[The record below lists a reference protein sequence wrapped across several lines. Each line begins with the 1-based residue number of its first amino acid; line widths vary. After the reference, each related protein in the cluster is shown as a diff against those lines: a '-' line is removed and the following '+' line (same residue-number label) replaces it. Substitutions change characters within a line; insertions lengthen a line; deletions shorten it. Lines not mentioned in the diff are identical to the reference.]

1 MRAHPVD
8 ILKKPLSQEVPE
20 FILVLSSLMA
30 SSRGSQLLIIWIHN
44 DGRWHPGAE
53 GEKAGRAEGISGVQ
67 SGQQVVISQRRS
79 SPSARTIHPGRAG
92 LQGRC
97 VWDCLPSITSRECT
111 SPKPPTVLIL
121 QTVTPSGTDTL
132 PSDSTLIRWF

>member
-1 MRAHPVD
+1 MPAPPDD
-8 ILKKPLSQEVPE
+8 ILKRPLSQEVPE
-20 FILVLSSLMA
+20 FILVVSSLMA
-30 SSRGSQLLIIWIHN
+30 SSRGSQLLIIWIQN

-53 GEKAGRAEGISGVQ
+53 GEEAGRAEGTSGVQ

-79 SPSARTIHPGRAG
+79 SPAGTIHPGRAG

-111 SPKPPTVLIL
+111 SPRPPTGLIL
-121 QTVTPSGTDTL
+121 QTVTPSGADTL
-132 PSDSTLIRWF
+132 PSDSTLIHWF